1 VHNIGVK
8 RNTYKSLPE
17 NLKRKTPLERPRQ
30 RQKGITIDLKET
42 GCRGIEWIQLA
53 QDRGQ

>member
-8 RNTYKSLPE
+8 RNTYKRLPE

-30 RQKGITIDLKET
+30 RQNRIIIDLKET
-42 GCRGIEWIQLA
+42 GFRGTE
-53 QDRGQ
+53 